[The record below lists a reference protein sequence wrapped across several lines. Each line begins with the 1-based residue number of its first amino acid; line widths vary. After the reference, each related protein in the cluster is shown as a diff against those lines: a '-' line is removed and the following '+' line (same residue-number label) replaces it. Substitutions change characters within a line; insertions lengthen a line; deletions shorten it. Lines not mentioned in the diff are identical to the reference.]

1 MAAFGDAPF
10 FDAPAASN
18 VALGQTTNQSFLSCV
33 ENDLDMPQDRPATG
47 SPSEGSL
54 DRRRKAYRRSFLP
67 TLGDAAPSSG
77 VRSLGTADCVVMA
90 DVEMPSPNS
99 GPRSSRATVLRPSP
113 PPRLVQV
120 GHANPSAESMM
131 ELSVRSRP
139 FYDTETPPAQTDA
152 DEECGSQEPL
162 ADSSGATHH
171 YGGIELSMD
180 GVTLRRRKPWWL
192 RRRMVTQ
199 LDSCSLRIPPGSVHC
214 ITSLS
219 STYSRCALAV
229 LAGVRAVAHAE
240 GAALANAYPTTVLRY
255 RRQVGYVTSLD
266 GILLE
271 VTVFENLLF
280 ATQLRFHVD
289 AQTERELI
297 RKAAADALLTD
308 YLDIRASLLNPAR
321 RYLLALAME
330 LVAEPIVLLLE
341 DPLSFFSLAH
351 LQLFVR
357 MLHRLRHR
365 NPSGTV
371 VWSGSAIPW
380 TLFDDIDSLTLLS
393 TEGRTFY
400 TGHKKD
406 VEAFLQEDL
415 GILRVPGEDVVD
427 IMAQTEV
434 DTLAVTRASF
444 LFRNSRYHRQL
455 QQGLQAHR
463 ARIATN
469 AFATLPDTTRAPP
482 RYLRVQWLL
491 LAYALR
497 GNVLGRVALV
507 LWAGLFVVI
516 LLVCAI
522 VALTDGEGQGNMQNV
537 RGTLFLLLS
546 CSVQINSIFLKAEL
560 RNWRMFQLLKKN
572 LYISVTPYFVATIV
586 RVAAP
591 RLCFALAGWI
601 CAAVIFQKAAVV
613 SLSITMALTS
623 FTHACLGLVAVY
635 WFPRFDY
642 LLLLNHIYYGY
653 CVIISGFLV
662 SLTSIPRFLQFLSI
676 LRIGYGGLLAAE
688 LRGRTFGCDSASSG
702 SEMESGS
709 RISSRAS
716 AFLAPSASCY
726 TGQQYLDFI
735 GLSDDSWG
743 MSVLILLALSVG
755 ITITL
760 GLSMHITSGATLL
773 SST

>member
-1 MAAFGDAPF
+1 MTDVG
-10 FDAPAASN
+10 
-18 VALGQTTNQSFLSCV
+18 
-33 ENDLDMPQDRPATG
+33 M
-47 SPSEGSL
+47 
-54 DRRRKAYRRSFLP
+54 
-67 TLGDAAPSSG
+67 PSSQ
-77 VRSLGTADCVVMA
+77 
-90 DVEMPSPNS
+90 S
-99 GPRSSRATVLRPSP
+99 GPRSSHATVLQPSL

-120 GHANPSAESMM
+120 RHANPSAESMM
-131 ELSVRSRP
+131 DLSINRRP

-152 DEECGSQEPL
+152 DEERGSQEPL
-162 ADSSGATHH
+162 AASSGATHH

-180 GVTLRRRKPWWL
+180 GVTLRRPKPWWL

-199 LDSCSLRIPPGSVHC
+199 LDSCSLRIPSGSVHC

-229 LAGVRAVAHAE
+229 LAGARAVAHAE
-240 GAALANAYPTTVLRY
+240 GAALTNAYPTTALRY

-271 VTVFENLLF
+271 ATVFENLPF

-289 AQTERELI
+289 AQRGRELI
-297 RKAAADALLTD
+297 RKAAADVLLTD
-308 YLDIRASLLNPAR
+308 YLGIRASLLSPAR
-321 RYLLALAME
+321 RHLLALAME

-365 NPSGTV
+365 SPSGTV
-371 VWSGSAIPW
+371 VWSGSTIPW

-393 TEGRTFY
+393 TDGRTFY

-415 GILRVPGEDVVD
+415 GFLRVPGEAVVD

-434 DTLAVTRASF
+434 DTAAVTHASY
-444 LFRNSRYHRQL
+444 LFWNSRYHRQL
-455 QQGLQAHR
+455 QQDLQAHR
-463 ARIATN
+463 ARIAMN

-516 LLVCAI
+516 LLVCAL
-522 VALTDGEGQGNMQNV
+522 VALTDGEEKGNMHNV
-537 RGTLFLLLS
+537 RGALFFLLS
-546 CSVQINSIFLKAEL
+546 CSVQINSIFVKAEL
-560 RNWRMFQLLKKN
+560 RNWRMFQLLTKN

-613 SLSITMALTS
+613 SLGITMALTS

-635 WFPRFDY
+635 WFPRFVY

-653 CVIISGFLV
+653 CVISGFLV
-662 SLTSIPRFLQFLSI
+662 NPTSIPRFFQFLSI

-688 LRGRTFGCDSASSG
+688 LRSRTFGCDSASSE
-702 SEMESGS
+702 SEMESG
-709 RISSRAS
+709 RCISSHAS
-716 AFLAPSASCY
+716 AALTPSAPCY
-726 TGQQYLDFI
+726 TGQQYLYFI